1 MPSSRGKEV
10 IYPEYGS
17 KEEEED
23 RDDAEDDDGTA
34 LAKSLASFH
43 GDNDLMRVIER

>member
-1 MPSSRGKEV
+1 VPSSRGKEF

-23 RDDAEDDDGTA
+23 RDDDEDDDGTDPGKA
-34 LAKSLASFH
+34 AGLLSW
-43 GDNDLMRVIER
+43 